1 MADKGC
7 LEGQRINTG
16 AWLRHMSQSVA
27 FSTGKLHL
35 ALPAPG
41 VAGVTV
47 PHPHA
52 LEGVIGDFPLMPDA
66 EDPTVGIPAEGL
78 LMLGHVVE
86 WAEFVL
92 VRGLHQAE
100 ALARK
105 SEEMCR
111 PRHG

>member
-1 MADKGC
+1 MADQGC
-7 LEGQRINTG
+7 LEGQRVDTG
-16 AWLRHMSQSVA
+16 ARLRHMSQSVG
-27 FSTGKLHL
+27 FPTGKLHL

-41 VAGVTV
+41 VAGVAV

-52 LEGVIGDFPLMPDA
+52 PEGVVGDFPLVPDA
-66 EDPTVGIPAEGL
+66 EDPTVGVPAEGL

-86 WAEFVL
+86 WAELVL

-105 SEEMCR
+105 SEEMRR
-111 PRHG
+111 P